1 MGSEHQGGY
10 DHRNHGHGKHGHY
23 GKEPED
29 LYGKMRACGH
39 YLYHQA
45 EGGAGQGKILHILA
59 KRESMT
65 QRELQDLLQIQPG
78 SLSEVLTKLEA
89 KGMIVR
95 SRDEEDRRR
104 SILTLTETGR
114 KAAGQKEER
123 TSLFAALNLQEQE
136 ELQQLLGKLLDSWK

>member
-1 MGSEHQGGY
+1 
-10 DHRNHGHGKHGHY
+10 
-23 GKEPED
+23 
-29 LYGKMRACGH
+29 
-39 YLYHQA
+39 
-45 EGGAGQGKILHILA
+45 
-59 KRESMT
+59 MT

-78 SLSEVLTKLEA
+78 SLSEVLTKLET

-114 KAAGQKEER
+114 KAAEQKEER
-123 TSLFAALNLQEQE
+123 ASLFAALSLQEQE